1 MRKLFGGM
9 VLAALALSLPAA
21 ASAQRRAAAP
31 MGALS
36 TSLVW
41 TLDSRT

>member
-21 ASAQRRAAAP
+21 AQAQRPHHRGVSWRGQA
-31 MGALS
+31 
-36 TSLVW
+36 
-41 TLDSRT
+41 